1 MTQHWKIELSKG
13 KRSFHNYTKNKF
25 NELQIYYSIKT
36 NKHKRGEFM
45 VWGHVY
51 FDLRLQDFNLAFVY
65 SNQGRAQ
72 SLIYYLNFML
82 CLISNL

>member
-1 MTQHWKIELSKG
+1 MTQHWITELSKG

-36 NKHKRGEFM
+36 NEHKRGEFM
-45 VWGHVY
+45 VWDHVY
-51 FDLRLQDFNLAFVY
+51 FDLRLQDLCS